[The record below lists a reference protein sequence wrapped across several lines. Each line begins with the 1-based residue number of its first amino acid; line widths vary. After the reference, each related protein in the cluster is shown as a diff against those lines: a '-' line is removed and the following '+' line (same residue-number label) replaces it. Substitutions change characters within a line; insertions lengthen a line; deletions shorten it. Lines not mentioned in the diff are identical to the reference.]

1 MDTYLV
7 INRRSDFAGGLLVNL
22 RSEGEGLT
30 LRDAAGIAR
39 GCAYLPRL
47 DSGRRDFAWTRLTLD
62 LDAFEGMVRVAAFAA
77 DNDVLPEAGMPV
89 EDYLRDPFVAPSV
102 KASTVDPLY
111 TTGFVDGRD
120 VLLGLRGRYLYLKIE
135 IVLTG
140 GPPPV
145 LRAVRARL
153 AGDHML
159 DYLPAVY
166 ARSDKDG
173 FLFRFLSV
181 FDAMV
186 KDLEARIDHF
196 EENLDFDKQSGER
209 LHYLAGWVGVH
220 EPEADDEAL
229 RDIVRGA
236 VRGYERAQT
245 PEGLKARIERM
256 TGQRP
261 YLVEHFQVEPMQKG
275 GKDAALYTRLFG
287 TQENAFHILLP
298 ERCFRSKEAAKEF
311 LDKISQVIPADTE
324 AELVPLKDSV
334 YLDTHTYLG
343 VNSVISGHTGAA
355 IDRKAAIQYDTVIGG
370 EQN

>member
-1 MDTYLV
+1 M
-7 INRRSDFAGGLLVNL
+7 
-22 RSEGEGLT
+22 
-30 LRDAAGIAR
+30 
-39 GCAYLPRL
+39 
-47 DSGRRDFAWTRLTLD
+47 
-62 LDAFEGMVRVAAFAA
+62 
-77 DNDVLPEAGMPV
+77 
-89 EDYLRDPFVAPSV
+89 
-102 KASTVDPLY
+102 
-111 TTGFVDGRD
+111 
-120 VLLGLRGRYLYLKIE
+120 
-135 IVLTG
+135 
-140 GPPPV
+140 
-145 LRAVRARL
+145 
-153 AGDHML
+153 
-159 DYLPAVY
+159 
-166 ARSDKDG
+166 
-173 FLFRFLSV
+173 
-181 FDAMV
+181 
-186 KDLEARIDHF
+186 
-196 EENLDFDKQSGER
+196 
-209 LHYLAGWVGVH
+209 
-220 EPEADDEAL
+220 
-229 RDIVRGA
+229 RGA

>member
-7 INRRSDFAGGLLVNL
+7 INRRSDFTGGLLVNL
-22 RSEGEGLT
+22 RPEGEGLT
-30 LRDAAGIAR
+30 LRSAEGIAR

-62 LDAFEGMVRVAAFAA
+62 IDDFEGMVRVAAFAA
-77 DNDVLPEAGMPV
+77 DNDILPEEGMSLG
-89 EDYLRDPFVAPSV
+89 EYLRDPFVSPSV
-102 KASTVDPLY
+102 KAGQADPLY

-153 AGDHML
+153 SGDHML

-166 ARSDKDG
+166 ARSDRDG
-173 FLFRFLSV
+173 FLFRYLSI

-186 KDLEARIDHF
+186 KDLEERIDHF
-196 EENLDFDKQSGER
+196 EENLDFDKQGGEM
-209 LHYLAGWVGVH
+209 LQYLASWVGVN
-220 EPEADDEAL
+220 ESEASDETL
-229 RDIVRGA
+229 RSIVRGA
-236 VRGYERAQT
+236 VGDYERAQT
-245 PEGLKARIERM
+245 PEGLKKRIARM
-256 TGQRP
+256 TGHRP
-261 YLVEHFQVEPMQKG
+261 FLVEHFQVEPMQKS

-287 TQENAFHILLP
+287 TQENVFHILLP
-298 ERCFRSKEAAKEF
+298 ESCFPSQEAAKEF
-311 LDKISQVIPADTE
+311 LNKISQVIPADTE